1 MKPLL
6 ERLKEEVLVCD
17 GATGT
22 ELIANGMPQSACPDL
37 WGVKNHRIL
46 SSIHKAYVEAGA
58 DMITTNTFGAN
69 SIKLKVF
76 NLERKIADINKRAVE
91 IAKKAAKDRA
101 YVLGDIGPCGKYLK
115 PAGEIEPEDMRDN
128 FREQVK
134 LLYGAGVDGIIL
146 ETMSD
151 MEELKAAIMA
161 VKESVKLPLIASM
174 TFQKTQARGYRTTSG
189 ISIPQFVDESLLAG
203 CDVIGTNCTLTA
215 DDMVGLIAEI
225 RKLGT
230 AFLIAQPNAGM
241 PKIVEEK
248 PVYEESPDK
257 FAEYIPELI
266 GAGANIIGGCC
277 GTTPEHIRKVRQR
290 IST

>member
-1 MKPLL
+1 
-6 ERLKEEVLVCD
+6 
-17 GATGT
+17 
-22 ELIANGMPQSACPDL
+22 
-37 WGVKNHRIL
+37 
-46 SSIHKAYVEAGA
+46 
-58 DMITTNTFGAN
+58 
-69 SIKLKVF
+69 
-76 NLERKIADINKRAVE
+76 
-91 IAKKAAKDRA
+91 
-101 YVLGDIGPCGKYLK
+101 
-115 PAGEIEPEDMRDN
+115 
-128 FREQVK
+128 
-134 LLYGAGVDGIIL
+134 
-146 ETMSD
+146 
-151 MEELKAAIMA
+151 
-161 VKESVKLPLIASM
+161 
-174 TFQKTQARGYRTTSG
+174 
-189 ISIPQFVDESLLAG
+189 
-203 CDVIGTNCTLTA
+203 VIGTNCTLTA